1 MNKSYKSQVKF
12 SFLTMVIIILTIPT
26 VHILYSESKDTYRI
40 IENKFR
46 VFNQIIQYVNEYYY
60 EDVDMDKIW
69 NGAFHGFMEK
79 LDPHSVYI
87 PPKKQEEI
95 DEIFRGKFQGI
106 GIEFDVLEGYI
117 TVIAP
122 VADSPSERVGLQP
135 GDRII
140 EIDGEDAYGI
150 TKDEV
155 IKTLRGPKG
164 TSVDLKIARIGS
176 EPFEVIIIRDVIPIY
191 SVRAALMLDDQ
202 TGYIW
207 LTRFTATSSEEIRN
221 AMKKLDDNGMKR
233 MILDLRNNSGGFLE
247 QAAEIANMFIATRDT
262 LVYTIGKHN
271 NTNEVFLS
279 KPSKGR
285 EDFPLIILLNRGSA
299 SASEI
304 VAGAVQDLDRGLI
317 VGETSF
323 GKGLVQRQFG
333 LRDGSAIRVT
343 IARYFTPSGRL
354 IQRPF
359 ENGNTRQY
367 YAELYKQ
374 NREAIIDSL
383 KELRPKFK
391 TRNGRTVYGGGG
403 ITPDEFIPWELT
415 LQKSTQKL
423 IGHPKRPLFNWGT
436 MFVSQNTDSLENY
449 EDFRDSWT
457 IADNQFDNFLQYLT
471 ESEIEPDSSEWVTDE
486 EYIKNIIKS
495 EIAGAKWG
503 KDAQWGVRLM
513 TDNQIIESLNYFDKA
528 EEFLTVN

>member
-1 MNKSYKSQVKF
+1 MNKSYQSQVKF

-26 VHILYSESKDTYRI
+26 VRILYSESKDTYRI

-95 DEIFRGKFQGI
+95 DEIFRGEFQGI

-155 IKTLRGPKG
+155 MKTLRGPKG
-164 TSVDLKIARIGS
+164 SSVDLIIARIGS
-176 EPFEVIIIRDVIPIY
+176 EPFEVTIIRDLIPIY

-221 AMKKLDDNGMKR
+221 AIKKLDDNGMKR
-233 MILDLRNNSGGFLE
+233 MVLDLRNNSGGFLE

-271 NTNEVFLS
+271 NTNEVFLA

-285 EDFPLIILLNRGSA
+285 EDFALIILLNRGSA

-323 GKGLVQRQFG
+323 GKGLVQRQLG

-354 IQRPF
+354 IQRAF
-359 ENGNTRQY
+359 EDGNTRQY
-367 YAELYKQ
+367 YSELYEK

-383 KELRPKFK
+383 NELRPKYK

-403 ITPDEFIPWELT
+403 ITPDEYIPCLLYT
-415 LQKSTQKL
+415 S
-423 IGHPKRPLFNWGT
+423 
-436 MFVSQNTDSLENY
+436 DA
-449 EDFRDSWT
+449 
-457 IADNQFDNFLQYLT
+457 AD
-471 ESEIEPDSSEWVTDE
+471 E
-486 EYIKNIIKS
+486 
-495 EIAGAKWG
+495 
-503 KDAQWGVRLM
+503 
-513 TDNQIIESLNYFDKA
+513 
-528 EEFLTVN
+528 

>member
-1 MNKSYKSQVKF
+1 MKKTYPSQVKF
-12 SFLTMVIIILTIPT
+12 SFLTTVIIILTIPA
-26 VHILYSESKDTYRI
+26 VRILYSESKDTYRI

-60 EDVDMDKIW
+60 EDVDMEKIW

-95 DEIFRGKFQGI
+95 DEIFRGEFQGI
-106 GIEFDVLEGYI
+106 GIEFDVLEGFI

-164 TSVDLKIARIGS
+164 TNVDLKIARIGS
-176 EPFEVIIIRDVIPIY
+176 ESFEVTIIRDFIPIY

-221 AMKKLDDNGMKR
+221 ALKKLDDHGMKR
-233 MILDLRNNSGGFLE
+233 LVLDLRNNSGGFLE

-262 LVYTIGKHN
+262 LVYTMGKHK
-271 NTNEVFLS
+271 NTNEVFLA

-333 LRDGSAIRVT
+333 LRDLS
-343 IARYFTPSGRL
+343 L
-354 IQRPF
+354 IH
-359 ENGNTRQY
+359 
-367 YAELYKQ
+367 
-374 NREAIIDSL
+374 I
-383 KELRPKFK
+383 
-391 TRNGRTVYGGGG
+391 
-403 ITPDEFIPWELT
+403 
-415 LQKSTQKL
+415 
-423 IGHPKRPLFNWGT
+423 
-436 MFVSQNTDSLENY
+436 
-449 EDFRDSWT
+449 
-457 IADNQFDNFLQYLT
+457 
-471 ESEIEPDSSEWVTDE
+471 
-486 EYIKNIIKS
+486 
-495 EIAGAKWG
+495 
-503 KDAQWGVRLM
+503 
-513 TDNQIIESLNYFDKA
+513 
-528 EEFLTVN
+528 

>member
-1 MNKSYKSQVKF
+1 MNKSYQSQVKF

-26 VHILYSESKDTYRI
+26 VRILYSESKDTYRI

-95 DEIFRGKFQGI
+95 DEIFRGEFQGI
-106 GIEFDVLEGYI
+106 GIEFDILEGYI

-155 IKTLRGPKG
+155 MKTLRGPKG
-164 TSVDLKIARIGS
+164 TVVDLKIARIGS
-176 EPFEVIIIRDVIPIY
+176 ESFEVNIIRDVIPIY

-221 AMKKLDDNGMKR
+221 AIKKLDDNGMKR
-233 MILDLRNNSGGFLE
+233 MVLDLRNNSGGFLE

-271 NTNEVFLS
+271 NTNEVFLA

-323 GKGLVQRQFG
+323 GKGLVQRQLG

-359 ENGNTRQY
+359 EDGNTRQY
-367 YAELYKQ
+367 YAELYEK

-383 KELRPKFK
+383 NELRPKYK

-403 ITPDEFIPWELT
+403 ITPDEYIPWELT

-423 IGHPKRPLFNWGT
+423 IGNPKRPLFNWGT
-436 MFVSQNTDSLENY
+436 MFASNNIDSLENY
-449 EDFRDSWT
+449 KDFRDSWK
-457 IADNQFDNFLQYLT
+457 IDNDQYDKFLQYLN
-471 ESEIEPDSSEWVTDE
+471 EMEIEPDSTEWVIDA

-513 TDNQIIESLNYFDKA
+513 TDNQINRSLDYFDQA
-528 EEFLTVN
+528 EEFLVVN

>member
-1 MNKSYKSQVKF
+1 MKKAYPSQVKF
-12 SFLTMVIIILTIPT
+12 SFLTTVIIILTIPA
-26 VHILYSESKDTYRI
+26 VRILYSESKDTYRI

-60 EDVDMDKIW
+60 EDVDMEKIW

-95 DEIFRGKFQGI
+95 DEIFRGEFQGI
-106 GIEFDVLEGYI
+106 GIEFDVLEGFI

-164 TSVDLKIARIGS
+164 TNVDLKIARIGS
-176 EPFEVIIIRDVIPIY
+176 ESFEVTIIRDFIPIY

-221 AMKKLDDNGMKR
+221 ALKKLDDNGMKR
-233 MILDLRNNSGGFLE
+233 LVLDLRNNSGGFLE

-262 LVYTIGKHN
+262 LVYTMGKHN
-271 NTNEVFLS
+271 NTNEVFLA

-343 IARYFTPSGRL
+343 IARYYTPSGRL

-359 ENGNTRQY
+359 EDGNTRQY
-367 YAELYKQ
+367 YAELYEQ
-374 NREAIIDSL
+374 NRETIIDSL
-383 KELRPKFK
+383 NELRPKFK

-403 ITPDEFIPWELT
+403 ITCLLYTSPSP
-415 LQKSTQKL
+415 
-423 IGHPKRPLFNWGT
+423 
-436 MFVSQNTDSLENY
+436 
-449 EDFRDSWT
+449 RDR
-457 IADNQFDNFLQYLT
+457 
-471 ESEIEPDSSEWVTDE
+471 
-486 EYIKNIIKS
+486 
-495 EIAGAKWG
+495 G
-503 KDAQWGVRLM
+503 
-513 TDNQIIESLNYFDKA
+513 
-528 EEFLTVN
+528 

>member
-1 MNKSYKSQVKF
+1 MNKSYQSRVKF
-12 SFLTMVIIILTIPT
+12 SFLTTVIIILTIPT
-26 VHILYSESKDTYRI
+26 VRILYSESRDIYRI

-95 DEIFRGKFQGI
+95 DEIFRGEFQGI

-122 VADSPSERVGLQP
+122 VADSPSERVGLHP

-164 TSVDLKIARIGS
+164 TSVDLKIARIGA
-176 EPFEVIIIRDVIPIY
+176 EPFDVIIIRDVIPIY
-191 SVRAALMLDDQ
+191 SVRASLMLDEQ

-221 AMKKLDDNGMKR
+221 ALKKLDDNGMKR
-233 MILDLRNNSGGFLE
+233 LVLDLRNNSGGFLE

-262 LVYTIGKHN
+262 LVYTMGKHN
-271 NTNEVFLS
+271 NTNEVFLA

-359 ENGNTRQY
+359 EDGNTRQY
-367 YAELYKQ
+367 YAELYEQ

-403 ITPDEFIPWELT
+403 ITPDEFIP
-415 LQKSTQKL
+415 
-423 IGHPKRPLFNWGT
+423 
-436 MFVSQNTDSLENY
+436 
-449 EDFRDSWT
+449 
-457 IADNQFDNFLQYLT
+457 
-471 ESEIEPDSSEWVTDE
+471 
-486 EYIKNIIKS
+486 
-495 EIAGAKWG
+495 
-503 KDAQWGVRLM
+503 
-513 TDNQIIESLNYFDKA
+513 
-528 EEFLTVN
+528 